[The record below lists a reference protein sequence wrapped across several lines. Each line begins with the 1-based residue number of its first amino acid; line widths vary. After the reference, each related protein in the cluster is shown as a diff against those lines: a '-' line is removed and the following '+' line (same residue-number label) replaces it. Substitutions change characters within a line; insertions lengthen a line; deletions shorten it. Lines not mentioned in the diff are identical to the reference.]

1 MRRSWFGTVV
11 KQNKSP
17 SLDLLKSL
25 YSVLVKNSIVTDSN
39 KTLIVE
45 VLRSIAETVIW
56 GDQNDP
62 RVFDFFLEKGIQ
74 SYFLSIIEQPK
85 CGTYVCTQLLQ
96 TLNIL
101 FENIR
106 NETSIYFLLSN
117 NHVNSIICHE
127 FDFSDEEIMAYY
139 ISFLKT
145 LSLKLNSNTIH
156 FFYNEHL
163 RDFPL
168 YTEAIK
174 FFNHSESMVRIAV
187 RTLTLNV
194 YKVGDEAI
202 IKFIHDKTAAPY
214 FSNLVWFIGNN
225 VLMMERCL
233 RTEATHLTRNKLES
247 LVALHL
253 DDMHYVHDIMQLQMQ
268 SLNNMLCE
276 HLLNTLLIPL
286 YVYSLD
292 PSLKVDSP
300 QVSVKCALFLLSQVF
315 LILNHPPLV
324 KQLKL
329 YICFEE
335 NPNLE
340 SSDTLRRFTKPS
352 HQIQEAF
359 NAAVIPKNKQN
370 LQPTLL
376 AKEHKQE
383 LKAREA
389 KRLQEE
395 ARLRDL
401 EKYQKKQKF
410 NQTGYLK
417 SILDPDPGIDPLLGT
432 KVHRVESVKQKVE
445 AVKQSRAPENRSRE
459 SSTVSKDSSV
469 YSEPVYVESES
480 SRTESFI
487 DILDPAS
494 SVSEGPLPSSN
505 STTTTPDI
513 LTGFSTPDEG
523 ESHVMSGESHLTSA
537 DHVAGEDLVVER
549 EVLPLEE
556 PGNLDYPVS
565 EDSGI
570 VSSETMENIAQDIE
584 DVGEAEN
591 ETPAEREDTTEN
603 ENPTPTNLPDS
614 RPDTRSH
621 SPNLESDSTQTLSHS
636 ASLENSSLE
645 AEPCS
650 GSSELTVQHDA
661 TCTPEFHS
669 PEPESPTPQPTSP
682 AKQGDGAQNSDLLD
696 ENDSISSSNRETV
709 ELECNKSVV
718 EEFSHGD
725 KSDKLQPT
733 VPNCQTASQSDETV
747 DKEETPAESKSDK
760 PGNEED
766 KVIDNDTTITL
777 SDVEIENVTRTL
789 KEVKEELT
797 APPTTPPATPPA
809 LPTTASAEDLF
820 FSPTKTSDS
829 SHFADAFH
837 CPPTRSCIFYD
848 ALLSCLELGE
858 DDVEALFSAA
868 LLYAM
873 FTNKSMPHRPPAP
886 YYYDDRIVDR
896 LLNLLDKACH
906 VDGIVRLVTV
916 EIAVRLLRVLTTYN
930 DRLLLHDNHL
940 AVLTAVKENSV
951 RFLRNFYTGEDNTL
965 FVELFDEE
973 FQAFNKRRPTNV
985 AHLMSDECMLLGPVY
1000 TPLTGIDFTN
1010 RLPCGDFEK
1019 MRKSLIVFFTIR
1031 RLWLEA
1037 VGQEEQELPLLN
1049 LSLQVT
1055 KGDILNLN
1063 NSDLIACAVI
1073 SENDV
1078 VKRFLVIDTHQ
1089 LILVEPD
1096 NAPGRLG
1103 YGIVQFVAPLQC
1115 VDARPDKDNN
1125 RNLLVTIE
1133 KSGSFNISFRAKFQF
1148 EDHIR
1153 CFAAKTRLKQGR
1165 ESLQKLKGF
1174 KLSHVLDMPDRI
1186 QDEPFLGSARVS
1198 PAGLKAGPSIGKS
1211 KAEKG
1216 NLITS
1221 RLPISPQTSAS
1232 SLSGSERAN
1241 DVTPREVTSLSSTRV
1256 KGGSTSGSD
1265 RSTPSTPRKSL
1276 AKLPAPEIV

>member
-1 MRRSWFGTVV
+1 MSNERDIPILDDQADYCTWKKKVEIWKLGTNAKPNQQAAKLIMNMRGKPQEVAINIDPSKIGSDTGV
-11 KQNKSP
+11 KALTDELDALYKKDTTQ
-17 SLDLLKSL
+17 SLFKA
-25 YSVLVKNSIVTDSN
+25 IDSFEN
-39 KTLIVE
+39 YNRQAGEDIDKYISEFQRRYKTLKQLQKNQE
-45 VLRSIAETVIW
+45 LYDDVILAYRLLN
-56 GDQNDP
+56 QASLNEEQA
-62 RVFDFFLEKGIQ
+62 RLKGIQ

-376 AKEHKQE
+376 AK
-383 LKAREA
+383 
-389 KRLQEE
+389 
-395 ARLRDL
+395 
-401 EKYQKKQKF
+401 
-410 NQTGYLK
+410 
-417 SILDPDPGIDPLLGT
+417 
-432 KVHRVESVKQKVE
+432 
-445 AVKQSRAPENRSRE
+445 
-459 SSTVSKDSSV
+459 
-469 YSEPVYVESES
+469 SES

-513 LTGFSTPDEG
+513 LTGFSTPDVE
-523 ESHVMSGESHLTSA
+523 ESHVISGENHVTSA

-549 EVLPLEE
+549 EVLRLEE

-682 AKQGDGAQNSDLLD
+682 AKQGDGVQNSDLLD
-696 ENDSISSSNRETV
+696 ENDSISLSNRETV
-709 ELECNKSVV
+709 ELECDKSVV
-718 EEFSHGD
+718 EECSHGD

-733 VPNCQTASQSDETV
+733 VPNCQTASQSDETE

-777 SDVEIENVTRTL
+777 SDVEIETVTRTL

-1000 TPLTGIDFTN
+1000 TPLTG
-1010 RLPCGDFEK
+1010 
-1019 MRKSLIVFFTIR
+1019 
-1031 RLWLEA
+1031 
-1037 VGQEEQELPLLN
+1037 
-1049 LSLQVT
+1049 
-1055 KGDILNLN
+1055 
-1063 NSDLIACAVI
+1063 
-1073 SENDV
+1073 
-1078 VKRFLVIDTHQ
+1078 
-1089 LILVEPD
+1089 
-1096 NAPGRLG
+1096 

-1276 AKLPAPEIV
+1276 AKLPDPEIV

>member
-25 YSVLVKNSIVTDSN
+25 YSVLVKNSIVTDNN

-85 CGTYVCTQLLQ
+85 CGAYVCTQLLQ

-117 NHVNSIICHE
+117 NHVNSVICHE

-174 FFNHSESMVRIAV
+174 FFNHNESMVRIAV

-194 YKVGDEAI
+194 YQVGDEAI

-253 DDMHYVHDIMQLQMQ
+253 DDMHYVHDIMLLQMQ
-268 SLNNMLCE
+268 SLNSMLCE

-315 LILNHPPLV
+315 LILTHPPLV

-352 HQIQEAF
+352 HRIQETF
-359 NAAVIPKNKQN
+359 NPAVIPKNKQN
-370 LQPTLL
+370 LQPTRL

-383 LKAREA
+383 LKEREA

-395 ARLRDL
+395 SRMKDL
-401 EKYQKKQKF
+401 EKYQKKQTF
-410 NQTGYLK
+410 SQTGYLK
-417 SILDPDPGIDPLLGT
+417 SILDPDAGIDPLLGT
-432 KVHRVESVKQKVE
+432 KVHRVASLKNSSVPGD
-445 AVKQSRAPENRSRE
+445 ARSRE
-459 SSTVSKDSSV
+459 SSTVSKESSA
-469 YSEPVYVESES
+469 YSEAVYVDSENSENSENS

-487 DILDPAS
+487 DILDPPSTS
-494 SVSEGPLPSSN
+494 SLVPQLDPPSTSSLVPQLD
-505 STTTTPDI
+505 STSSTTTPDV
-513 LTGFSTPDEG
+513 LDGFSTPDNYKNTPET
-523 ESHVMSGESHLTSA
+523 SHVIPDENHVE
-537 DHVAGEDLVVER
+537 DHVTDR
-549 EVLPLEE
+549 EVLEE
-556 PGNLDYPVS
+556 PGNEAGNMEYPVS

-584 DVGEAEN
+584 DVVAAEN
-591 ETPAEREDTTEN
+591 QDPAHNNNAHDQSH
-603 ENPTPTNLPDS
+603 DVS
-614 RPDTRSH
+614 HDVRSQ
-621 SPNLESDSTQTLSHS
+621 SPNLESDSTLSHS
-636 ASLENSSLE
+636 ASLETEPRSVDTDTAVQGNSSVTT
-645 AEPCS
+645 AE
-650 GSSELTVQHDA
+650 
-661 TCTPEFHS
+661 FRS
-669 PEPESPTPQPTSP
+669 PEPESPTLQPPSPSPSGNSVENGAFQSEKVLAPLSTTTTEEEQSSTSNTQDNNHTDK
-682 AKQGDGAQNSDLLD
+682 A
-696 ENDSISSSNRETV
+696 
-709 ELECNKSVV
+709 
-718 EEFSHGD
+718 GD
-725 KSDKLQPT
+725 KAEDKAGT
-733 VPNCQTASQSDETV
+733 RTGNSA
-747 DKEETPAESKSDK
+747 DK
-760 PGNEED
+760 PVTDED
-766 KVIDNDTTITL
+766 KTQYSDNDTTITL
-777 SDVEIENVTRTL
+777 SDVEIQDVNQTL
-789 KEVKEELT
+789 KDVNKELSSE
-797 APPTTPPATPPA
+797 PPTRPATPPK

-820 FSPTKTSDS
+820 FTPTKTSDT

-896 LLNLLDKACH
+896 LLNLLDKSCH
-906 VDGIVRLVTV
+906 VDGCVRLVTV
-916 EIAVRLLRVLTTYN
+916 ELADRLLRVLTTYEN
-930 DRLLLHDNHL
+930 RVLLHDNHL

-973 FQAFNKRRPTNV
+973 FKAFNKRRPTNV
-985 AHLMSDECMLLGPVY
+985 AHLMGDECMLLGPVY
-1000 TPLTGIDFTN
+1000 TPLTGIDFTK

-1019 MRKSLIVFFTIR
+1019 MRKSLMVFFTIR

-1063 NSDLIACAVI
+1063 HSDLIACAVI

-1078 VKRFLVIDTHQ
+1078 GFASMLLSNMRSPVKRFLVIDTHQ

-1133 KSGSFNISFRAKFQF
+1133 KSGSNNFSFRAKFQF

-1174 KLSHVLDMPDRI
+1174 KLSHVLDMPGRI
-1186 QDEPFLGSARVS
+1186 PEEPFLGNSRVTS
-1198 PAGLKAGPSIGKS
+1198 TALKKGPNIGKS
-1211 KAEKG
+1211 KAEKS
-1216 NLITS
+1216 NVSIPKLPTS
-1221 RLPISPQTSAS
+1221 PESSAAS
-1232 SLSGSERAN
+1232 SVSGSEKSH
-1241 DVTPREVTSLSSTRV
+1241 DVTPRDVTSLSNSRR
-1256 KGGSTSGSD
+1256 KGGSTSGS
-1265 RSTPSTPRKSL
+1265 SSGTPSSPRKSL
-1276 AKLPAPEIV
+1276 AKLPDPEVV